1 MPFMENKENI
11 MEIFQDISNVPLS
24 KVIML
29 HIKKAI
35 LTGQIKLGDKI
46 PPERELAEGFN
57 VSRNMVREAIRG
69 LEMVGYLEIRQG
81 PRGGA
86 FVREFTPDRLSTGFL
101 DFYMAKKL
109 TIEELNKVRL
119 HIEPEVARLAAYNI
133 DSNYTLRLQSAMENE
148 HMAEAI
154 DDRVTNL
161 TTVHL
166 ILAEMCGNF
175 FYEILV
181 NALLSITKEITIA
194 GYRRGDAIVHGTGQH
209 THIVKAVIEGEPDNA
224 AKAMRD
230 HLIKF
235 SSGLVEL
242 DKKYRQR
249 ICFD

>member
-1 MPFMENKENI
+1 MELFK
-11 MEIFQDISNVPLS
+11 DISNVPLS

-35 LTGQIKLGDKI
+35 LTGQIKFGDKI

-69 LEMVGYLEIRQG
+69 LEMSGYLEIRQG

-86 FVREFTPDRLSTGFL
+86 FVREFTPDRLSMGFL
-101 DFYMAKKL
+101 DFYMAEKL
-109 TIEELNKVRL
+109 TIEELNRVRL
-119 HIEPEVARLAAYNI
+119 HIEPEVARLAALN
-133 DSNYTLRLQSAMENE
+133 SESEFARRLRTAMESE
-148 HMAEAI
+148 HMADAI
-154 DDRVTNL
+154 EDLVTSL
-161 TTVHL
+161 TKVHL

-194 GYRRGDAIVHGTGQH
+194 GYRKGDKVVHGTNQH
-209 THIVKAVIEGEPDNA
+209 DHIVKAVVEGSPDKA
-224 AKAMRD
+224 ARAMSE
-230 HLIKF
+230 HLKRF
-235 SSGLVEL
+235 SDALVEL

-249 ICFD
+249 LGFERKE